1 MTALSGRRVLIVED
15 ESLIAMLAEDF
26 LIELGVTVIGPATT
40 IDGALAMIE
49 TQEID
54 AAVLDLNIRGE
65 RSDRVA
71 DALRLRG
78 IPIVCATGYGEG
90 ASDFARGSTIIAKPY
105 SKEKLDHSLRLALSD
120 EPGGTEPLSM

>member
-1 MTALSGRRVLIVED
+1 
-15 ESLIAMLAEDF
+15 MLAEYF
-26 LIELGVTVIGPATT
+26 MIHLGSIVIGPATS
-40 IDGALAMIE
+40 IDDAIAIIA
-49 TQEID
+49 THEID

-90 ASDFARGSTIIAKPY
+90 AAEFARGSAIIAKPY
-105 SKEKLDHSLRLALSD
+105 SKEKLDRSLQLALSG
-120 EPGGTEPLSM
+120 EAGGIGI

>member
-1 MTALSGRRVLIVED
+1 MSLGSLLLGPPPPSTAQFAI
-15 ESLIAMLAEDF
+15 
-26 LIELGVTVIGPATT
+26 
-40 IDGALAMIE
+40 IE

-90 ASDFARGSTIIAKPY
+90 ASDFARGSEIIAKPY
-105 SKEKLDHSLRLALSD
+105 SKEKLDYSLRFALSD
-120 EPGGTEPLSM
+120 EPGGTEPVSM